1 MTEFYV
7 TKKTITAAK
16 VKYMIGMIK
25 RFLRENNSIWIRY
38 TKSMM
43 IFRQK
48 VLSLFF
54 IQINL
59 FGVLFERER
68 KLGSWV
74 TFFLKEHSIS
84 LRSKTK
90 AKRRNYR
97 QSDE

>member
-25 RFLRENNSIWIRY
+25 RFLRENNMDMDEVYEELADIS
-38 TKSMM
+38 TKRIKFM
-43 IFRQK
+43 
-48 VLSLFF
+48 F

-74 TFFLKEHSIS
+74 TFFLKELITS
-84 LRSKTK
+84 
-90 AKRRNYR
+90 
-97 QSDE
+97 